1 MGRMSREK
9 GKAGEREF
17 ARLCKAY
24 GYDAHRGQQYSG
36 LGGEDIVGLPGVH
49 VEVKRVESLRLY
61 DALDQAKRDAGDK
74 KPIVAH
80 RRNRSQWVVI
90 QPAEDWLEM
99 YREWEAGRS
108 EKPHDIDGITGRF
121 GGTHKDSD

>member
-24 GYDAHRGQQYSG
+24 GYDTHRGQQYNG
-36 LGGEDIVGLPGVH
+36 LGGEDSVGLPGVH
-49 VEVKRVESLRLY
+49 VEVKRTERLNLY
-61 DALDQAKRDAGDK
+61 DALAQAKRDAKGK

-80 RRNRSQWVVI
+80 RKNRCDWVVI
-90 QPAEDWLEM
+90 QPAGDWLEM
-99 YREWEAGRS
+99 YREWEAGRG
-108 EKPHDIDGITGRF
+108 EKDESG
-121 GGTHKDSD
+121 